1 MIMWLRLC
9 KTWAVF
15 EGQNEKK
22 LPPHRPTE
30 AANVAESILAEALP
44 ILCQGTLLKLGQ
56 ALHETPFSNR
66 NHKKKKWW
74 FSVVFTQNQ
83 VMLCGSATFWLE
95 ARESSQ
101 CLVGSCF
108 MFHGSFGFVSQTWNL
123 GFRWG
128 VQTEEHEGGMKSG
141 ADKGGTRSVRAT
153 PVSWVA
159 VCSCFVSTFFL
170 KRIICTLTSSLGFS
184 FKEQNYQHCAKI
196 AKPISLVFSIGPL
209 KML

>member
-1 MIMWLRLC
+1 MKPRFQ
-9 KTWAVF
+9 F
-15 EGQNEKK
+15 E
-22 LPPHRPTE
+22 T
-30 AANVAESILAEALP
+30 I
-44 ILCQGTLLKLGQ
+44 
-56 ALHETPFSNR
+56 
-66 NHKKKKWW
+66 KKKWW

-95 ARESSQ
+95 ARERSL
-101 CLVGSCF
+101 CVVGSCF

-128 VQTEEHEGGMKSG
+128 VQTEEHESGMKSG
-141 ADKGGTRSVRAT
+141 ADKDGTRSARAT
-153 PVSWVA
+153 PLSWVA

-184 FKEQNYQHCAKI
+184 FKEQDYQHCAKI

-209 KML
+209 KMLLFWVSHWNTGGKHFKQQIVTLHTCVML